1 MGMKRSP
8 LKKDD
13 KGKAEEFI
21 EAAGQQG
28 GGGGKKGSKR
38 YPWDDA
44 DPEVVKLFNLRLPK
58 PLKLKIE
65 YIIKNTQHS
74 SIHSFIMGE
83 VEKAVERELKKL
95 EKGK

>member
-1 MGMKRSP
+1 MGIKRSP
-8 LKKDD
+8 LKAAEKTDAD
-13 KGKAEEFI
+13 KFI
-21 EAAGQQG
+21 EGAEDNTEQEKAG
-28 GGGGKKGSKR
+28 KT

-65 YIIKNTQHS
+65 YIINNTMHS
-74 SIHSFIMGE
+74 SMHSFIMGE
-83 VEKAVERELKKL
+83 VEKAVERELKNL